1 MAVSIAR
8 RVHDVYGSSYVL
20 KPGKMRVLAH
30 AGFRRCRLRPIPM
43 TAVGPDNHPMVQLA
57 IRCHPC
63 IPVPAEDLEGWLERQ
78 LVELRA
84 TAPEGIV
91 RLSRLTQGMPSGKV
105 DIGWLIE
112 LELHPDEAPLTQERL
127 GEALRDMRL
136 LGLEPKVLAP
146 LAQPEPALAASSNG
160 VAR

>member
-1 MAVSIAR
+1 MYFGPA
-8 RVHDVYGSSYVL
+8 
-20 KPGKMRVLAH
+20 KMRVSAH
-30 AGFRRCRLRPIPM
+30 GDRPGLHR
-43 TAVGPDNHPMVQLA
+43 TFTHPMVQLA

-63 IPVPAEDLEGWLERQ
+63 VPVPAEDLEGWLERQ

-84 TAPEGIV
+84 AAPEGIV

-112 LELHPDEAPLTQERL
+112 LELHPDEAPRAQERL

-136 LGLEPKVLAP
+136 LGLEPKLLAP
-146 LAQPEPALAASSNG
+146 LAQPLASTCG
-160 VAR
+160 H